1 MTALCDIAAPK
12 AAAGTTRLEVSHTPW
27 RRTVENFKNLGS
39 HAHISWMY
47 VPFRDAG
54 SANESS
60 MVYEGYKFIKY
71 VAVEIVADE

>member
-1 MTALCDIAAPK
+1 MTALCDIASPK
-12 AAAGTTRLEVSHTPW
+12 AAAGTIRLDASHTPW
-27 RRTVENFKNLGS
+27 LRRVENFKNLGS

-47 VPFRDAG
+47 VPLRDAG

-71 VAVEIVADE
+71 VAVRIVADE